1 MSARKK
7 CAHEALVEP
16 TLSEGYA
23 DSMDSG
29 TTDTPLNVSDG
40 TALAPGR
47 VSVHASRFWRLFPAG
62 MRRRWWMFRPLDL
75 LARYWPVFK
84 KRKGILVIRMDG
96 IGDMVL
102 FRPSLDHYVAAFGV
116 DQDDIIVLGCHS
128 WGPITDAV
136 FGGYRVVTIDEHAYA
151 RRPLYRF
158 RINLM
163 VRSLAPQVT
172 VCDSYL
178 RRAMMA
184 DSLVWVSGA
193 EKTITSMPYVN
204 EPTRSEFT
212 FYLSQCD
219 EIIDTGPYPTHE
231 IERHFAFVSSIADGP
246 IQATPLRID
255 WDQPA
260 PTFADSGP
268 YVLMNP
274 GSNEPGRRWP
284 FESYV
289 TTAEKYLADG
299 YRVAFVGTRDERWD
313 AALLRDVAQKPGVTD
328 LTGQTTLPELLTLMK
343 YAALVISN
351 DTGPAHLSIALG
363 APTIVVVG
371 GGHFT
376 SFVPYPDHVCP
387 DNARFV
393 YEVMDCYHCFWRC
406 HKRTSKH
413 DVFPCV
419 SAITVDQVWDASA
432 SLLTSDTRGARS
444 SHPGTSEESA

>member
-1 MSARKK
+1 MSAREK
-7 CAHEALVEP
+7 CAVEAQVEQ
-16 TLSEGYA
+16 TRRQGYA
-23 DSMDSG
+23 DHMDSG
-29 TTDTPLNVSDG
+29 ITDTPLDVSDG
-40 TALAPGR
+40 KALAPGR
-47 VSVHASRFWRLFPAG
+47 VAVHASRFWRLFPAS
-62 MRRRWWMFRPLDL
+62 MRRRWWLFRPLDL
-75 LARYWPVFK
+75 LAKHWPVFK
-84 KRKGILVIRMDG
+84 KPKGILVIRMDG

-102 FRPSLDHYVAAFGV
+102 FRPSLDHYAESFGV
-116 DQDDIIVLGCHS
+116 EKDDITVLGCDS

-136 FGGYRVVTIDEHAYA
+136 FGGYKVKTIDEHAYA

-163 VRSLAPQVT
+163 VRRMAPKIT

-212 FYLSQCD
+212 YYLSQCD

-231 IERHFAFVSSIADGP
+231 IDRHFAFVSHLMGAP
-246 IQATPLRID
+246 ILARAPRFD
-255 WDQPA
+255 WDHPA
-260 PTFADSGP
+260 PVFANEGP

-289 TTAEKYLADG
+289 KAAEKFLKDG

-313 AALLRDVAQKPGVTD
+313 AVLLREVAKKPGVTD

-343 YAALVISN
+343 HAALVISN

-393 YEVMDCYHCFWRC
+393 YEIMDCYHCFWRC

-419 SAITVDQVWDASA
+419 AAISVEQVWEQSESLMAASGAPA
-432 SLLTSDTRGARS
+432 SKG
-444 SHPGTSEESA
+444 SA

>member
-1 MSARKK
+1 
-7 CAHEALVEP
+7 
-16 TLSEGYA
+16 
-23 DSMDSG
+23 MDSG
-29 TTDTPLNVSDG
+29 TTDTPLDVSNG
-40 TALAPGR
+40 KALAPGR
-47 VSVHASRFWRLFPAG
+47 VSVHASRFWRLFPAS
-62 MRRRWWMFRPLDL
+62 MRRRWWLFRPLDL
-75 LARYWPVFK
+75 LARHWPVFK
-84 KRKGILVIRMDG
+84 KPTGILVIRMDG

-102 FRPSLDHYVAAFGV
+102 FRPSLDHYAKVLGAEK
-116 DQDDIIVLGCHS
+116 DDITVLGCDS

-136 FGGYRVVTIDEHAYA
+136 FGEYKVKTIDEHAYA

-163 VRSLAPQVT
+163 VRQMAPKIT

-212 FYLSQCD
+212 YYLSQCD

-231 IERHFAFVSSIADGP
+231 IDRHFAFVSRLADKTIP
-246 IQATPLRID
+246 ATPPRFD

-260 PTFADSGP
+260 PAYAKEGP

-284 FESYV
+284 FESYIK
-289 TTAEKYLADG
+289 ASEKYLKDG
-299 YRVAFVGTRDERWD
+299 YRVVFVGTRDERWD
-313 AALLRDVAQKPGVTD
+313 ASLLREVATKTGVTD

-343 YAALVISN
+343 HAALVISN
-351 DTGPAHLSIALG
+351 DTGPAHLSIALSV
-363 APTIVVVG
+363 PTIVIVG

-393 YEVMDCYHCFWRC
+393 FEVMDCYHCFWRC
-406 HKRTSKH
+406 HKRTNKYE
-413 DVFPCV
+413 VFPCV
-419 SAITVDQVWDASA
+419 AEISVEQVWEQSQ
-432 SLLTSDTRGARS
+432 SLLGSK
-444 SHPGTSEESA
+444 

>member
-1 MSARKK
+1 
-7 CAHEALVEP
+7 
-16 TLSEGYA
+16 
-23 DSMDSG
+23 MDSG
-29 TTDTPLNVSDG
+29 TTDTSLEAEADQ
-40 TALAPGR
+40 TLMPGR
-47 VSVHASRFWRLFPAG
+47 VTISASRFWRLFPAS
-62 MRRRWWMFRPLDL
+62 MRRRWWLFRPLDL
-75 LARYWPVFK
+75 LAKHWPVFK
-84 KRKGILVIRMDG
+84 KRKGVLVIRMDG

-102 FRPSLDHYVAAFGV
+102 FRPSLDHYADALSVEKE
-116 DQDDIIVLGCHS
+116 DITILGCHS
-128 WGPITDAV
+128 WGPITNAI
-136 FGGYRVVTIDEHAYA
+136 FGGYKVVTIEEHAYA

-163 VRSLAPQVT
+163 VRQLAPKIT

-193 EKTITSMPYVN
+193 EQTITSMPYVN

-219 EIIDTGPYPTHE
+219 EIIDTGSYPTHE
-231 IERHFAFVSSIADGP
+231 IDRHFNFISRLSNKN
-246 IQATPLRID
+246 IQPKPPTFD
-255 WDQPA
+255 WQEPA
-260 PTFADSGP
+260 PTFANDGP

-289 TTAEKYLADG
+289 GAAEKFLADG

-313 AALLRDVAQKPGVTD
+313 AALLRDVAKKPGVTD

-343 YAALVISN
+343 HATLVISN

-387 DNARFV
+387 PNARFV
-393 YEVMDCYHCFWRC
+393 YEVMDCFHCFWRC
-406 HKRTSKH
+406 HKRESKY

-419 SAITVDQVWDASA
+419 AAIPVDHVWEQSK
-432 SLLTSDTRGARS
+432 SLIALQKAAEPQGVA
-444 SHPGTSEESA
+444 